1 MSSAAFVLAGRQD
14 CPPDPVVHSSQPPM
28 AWPFRLW
35 SVKPSREGFSWFGS
49 VSSTGSWTAASR
61 CSWKRPPFRPLE
73 LNGWSSLLSFCKT
86 RIIDCVEG
94 FRSWNNFDISWLV
107 KEGFFRNIFCLKT
120 DLSKPSQGMTD
131 PTPTTQSR
139 KERVNRQRRL
149 FWTNQR

>member
-35 SVKPSREGFSWFGS
+35 SVKPSREADLVQFPLPE
-49 VSSTGSWTAASR
+49 VEQPVAAVENGHL
-61 CSWKRPPFRPLE
+61 RPLE

-139 KERVNRQRRL
+139 KERVNCQRRL
-149 FWTNQR
+149 FWTNQP